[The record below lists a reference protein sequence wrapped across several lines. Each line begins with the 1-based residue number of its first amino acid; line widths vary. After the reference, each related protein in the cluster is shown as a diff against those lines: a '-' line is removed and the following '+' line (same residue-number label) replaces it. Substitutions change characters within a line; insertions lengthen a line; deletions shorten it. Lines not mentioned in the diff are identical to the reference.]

1 MISSVLTLWVCRGL
15 LWSVTVFF
23 WMSLFFV
30 PFDLTEFRDVP
41 SRRGSSKYL
50 VIFVIFLMSQV
61 LCVTVF
67 VPKLVFRPLLL
78 LLAYV
83 MFRLGRLFRGS
94 NRYWVNTSASSVHLI
109 APFWISE
116 FPWDLFGLWRS
127 LFECAC
133 FSILLI
139 FGVYVMFRSERG
151 CSGAPPRNRWT
162 LVARAVDD

>member
-30 PFDLTEFRDVP
+30 PFDLTSFVMFPLEEAP
-41 SRRGSSKYL
+41 ASIWLYL
-50 VIFVIFLMSQV
+50 LFFLMSQV

-94 NRYWVNTSASSVHLI
+94 NRYWVNTSASSVHWI

-162 LVARAVDD
+162 PVARAVDD